1 MTEITLTHE
10 QLLQLADAAS
20 RFEEVEM
27 FKLVQDNS
35 NGIGPVIYLEFKH
48 PMPKTGTTALVKFD
62 ITDVSTW

>member
-48 PMPKTGTTALVKFD
+48 STPSKGTTALVKFD